1 MVLDFVSLD
10 LRVDEVRILTMS
22 FLIRWYFAILLP
34 VYRTT
39 EFVMRIYSMWV
50 LGVGFSFDK
59 LNQRVLRIEPRLVP

>member
-22 FLIRWYFAILLP
+22 LIRWYFAILLP